1 MATVRID
8 VTFTEQRLRVQ
19 LNLQQVQGSVQV
31 DRVEAQS
38 AAHGRVAAGA
48 TLVAVNGDRM
58 GPLLGRQAWVAFC
71 ERVKNTPRPMTLTFE
86 QPAPAGTVAVPPAWD
101 GRVPPAVAP
110 APAPAPAAE
119 EAPALVCAPRKAP
132 EAKKA
137 KRRRTVADES
147 DDGDE
152 VPLSQ
157 IQAAQPAKPEAKPKA
172 KPPRSAAV
180 SAAALAAAAK
190 GPTYKGVTE
199 PRPGRFKAMIYDQG
213 QHGLG
218 SFPSALAAARAYDRE
233 ARLRGKEPNRR
244 DVCDHC
250 ERPTVDSDGDALAD
264 VLICEEC
271 EAEAHLGCANLG
283 AVPADDW
290 RCAQCI
296 ALAPSAAK
304 LAATPRSAA
313 PPADTL
319 RAPSPRAPPAS
330 AGFKSAAP
338 PGAESS
344 DDDDINALRAKAAK
358 PSKKKRA
365 DPLAELLA
373 DEKKP
378 RKRKK
383 QQSTT
388 KRSDGG
394 RLHSASGDRTAP
406 AFEDV
411 GGMAL
416 GRATDRYASLGGV
429 RSAFAGGWY
438 GAQNGEFLRRFD
450 AWLRHEAAPAA
461 LNAFTQSAHAAVE
474 AWRRGRDFLL
484 ARDLLSDDAASDL
497 RRVAALGND
506 AAGAEFLLAFAHFN
520 AGGASFAAGGS
531 S

>member
-1 MATVRID
+1 MQ
-8 VTFTEQRLRVQ
+8 FF
-19 LNLQQVQGSVQV
+19 
-31 DRVEAQS
+31 EAQ
-38 AAHGRVAAGA
+38 
-48 TLVAVNGDRM
+48 
-58 GPLLGRQAWVAFC
+58 
-71 ERVKNTPRPMTLTFE
+71 LT
-86 QPAPAGTVAVPPAWD
+86 
-101 GRVPPAVAP
+101 
-110 APAPAPAAE
+110 
-119 EAPALVCAPRKAP
+119 EAQTDV
-132 EAKKA
+132 
-137 KRRRTVADES
+137 DE
-147 DDGDE
+147 
-152 VPLSQ
+152 
-157 IQAAQPAKPEAKPKA
+157 
-172 KPPRSAAV
+172 
-180 SAAALAAAAK
+180 
-190 GPTYKGVTE
+190 
-199 PRPGRFKAMIYDQG
+199 
-213 QHGLG
+213 
-218 SFPSALAAARAYDRE
+218 RE

-296 ALAPSAAK
+296 ALAPSEATARPAAPK
-304 LAATPRSAA
+304 A
-313 PPADTL
+313 PPAD

-344 DDDDINALRAKAAK
+344 DDDDINTLRTKAAK
-358 PSKKKRA
+358 PAKKKRV

-378 RKRKK
+378 QKRKK

-406 AFEDV
+406 SFEDV

-429 RSAFAGGWY
+429 RSAFAAGRY

-450 AWLRHEAAPAA
+450 AWLRREAAPSS

-484 ARDLLSDDAASDL
+484 ARNLLSDDAASDL
-497 RRVAALGND
+497 RRVASLGND
-506 AAGAEFLLAFAHFN
+506 AAEAEFLLAFAHFN
-520 AGGASFAAGGS
+520 AGGATSAVGGS